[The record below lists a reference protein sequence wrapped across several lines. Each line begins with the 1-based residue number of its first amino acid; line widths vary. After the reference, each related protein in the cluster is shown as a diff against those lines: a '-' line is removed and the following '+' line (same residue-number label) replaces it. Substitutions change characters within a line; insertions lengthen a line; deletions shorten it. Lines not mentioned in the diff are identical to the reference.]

1 MNKKLWL
8 IVTLLAAFLAGDFL
22 FAQGGDFVTTGSG
35 IRVKKIA
42 FVSVKVY
49 SITHQM
55 KNPPAPKSAQAI
67 IDADVD
73 KRFTLK
79 LLRDVDAEKIA
90 AAIKEAYGKNGYTNT
105 GNINTIA
112 NILVGDIKEGGTVV
126 FSYNAAT
133 KTTTCTFAGKTSN
146 VSGVDFMKATWSI
159 WFGKI
164 DQPALTQS
172 LMSKL
177 P

>member
-1 MNKKLWL
+1 MLKKLFFIL
-8 IVTLLAAFLAGDFL
+8 SIL
-22 FAQGGDFVTTGSG
+22 FIASEITANDFVTTGSG

-42 FVSVKVY
+42 FVSVNVY

-55 KNPPAPKSAQAI
+55 KNPPASKNAQEI
-67 IDADVD
+67 INADVD

-79 LLRDVDAEKIA
+79 LLRDVEAEKIA
-90 AAIKEAYGKNGYTNT
+90 TAIKEAFANNGYTNK
-105 GNINTIA
+105 A
-112 NILVGDIKEGGTVV
+112 NIDTFSSVLTGDIKEGGTITI
-126 FSYNAAT
+126 SYNAAT
-133 KTTTCTFAGKTSN
+133 KTTSCSFAGKTSN
-146 VSGVDFMKATWSI
+146 VTGVDFMKATWSI

-164 DQPALTQS
+164 DQPALTQA

>member
-1 MNKKLWL
+1 MIKKFFFGLFILLGVCVHNL
-8 IVTLLAAFLAGDFL
+8 IAN
-22 FAQGGDFVTTGSG
+22 DFVTTGSG

-42 FVSVKVY
+42 FVNVKVY

-55 KNPPAPKSAQAI
+55 KNPPTSKDTQAI
-67 IDADVD
+67 INADVD

-79 LLRDVDAEKIA
+79 LLRDVEAEKIA
-90 AAIKEAYGKNGYTNT
+90 NAIKEAFDRNGYTNK
-105 GNINTIA
+105 A
-112 NILVGDIKEGGTVV
+112 NIDTFSSVLTGDIKEGGTITIA
-126 FSYNAAT
+126 YNAGT
-133 KTTTCTFAGKTSN
+133 KTTTCTFAGKTSSVN
-146 VSGVDFMKATWSI
+146 GVDFMKATWSI

-164 DQPALTQS
+164 DQPSLTQD

>member
-1 MNKKLWL
+1 MIKK
-8 IVTLLAAFLAGDFL
+8 FL
-22 FAQGGDFVTTGSG
+22 FGLFVLFGIGVQSLIADDFVTTGSG

-55 KNPPAPKSAQAI
+55 KNPPASKDAQAI
-67 IDADVD
+67 INADVD

-79 LLRDVDAEKIA
+79 LLRDVEAEKIA
-90 AAIKEAYGKNGYTNT
+90 NAIKEAFDRNGYTNK
-105 GNINTIA
+105 A
-112 NILVGDIKEGGTVV
+112 NIDTFSSVLTGDIKEGGTITIA
-126 FSYNAAT
+126 YNAGT
-133 KTTTCTFAGKTSN
+133 KTTTCTFAGKTSS

-164 DQPALTQS
+164 DQPALTQD